1 MLQIVFWSMA
11 VGWLKKDSYRIMNAV
26 LIELMHAQLGI
37 PVDLDKMPLA
47 IIEWYLR

>member
-1 MLQIVFWSMA
+1 
-11 VGWLKKDSYRIMNAV
+11 MNAV
-26 LIELMHAQLGI
+26 LIELKHAQLGI